1 MVPLGV
7 ALASLRRRSLAPGLH
22 PDGEPAALQV
32 TGVGSPATLT
42 APPPSTAGGC
52 TAAGLLGPACCVVAS
67 CGRSPTF
74 ICSQMAS
81 PLSGVVM
88 CPSLR
93 PHISETS
100 FSRQGSR
107 RLGWAGLHLLVC
119 LPFPVPWRVFCA
131 CRAPVH
137 PGSSAL
143 GDSLFFLF
151 SRSLRNSACAVSVPF
166 RWIA

>member
-7 ALASLRRRSLAPGLH
+7 ALASLRQWSLTPGLH
-22 PDGEPAALQV
+22 PDGEPAALQA
-32 TGVGSPATLT
+32 TGVGSPAALT
-42 APPPSTAGGC
+42 APPTRPGGY
-52 TAAGLLGPACCVVAS
+52 AAEGLLGPACCVVAS

-88 CPSLR
+88 CLSLR
-93 PHISETS
+93 PHVSETS
-100 FSRQGSR
+100 FSRWGSG

-119 LPFPVPWRVFCA
+119 LRFPVPWRVFCA
-131 CRAPVH
+131 CRAPAH

-151 SRSLRNSACAVSVPF
+151 SHSLRNSACAVSVPF